1 MGKDDTRATLRLQ
14 APRRRL
20 WAVAAL
26 FLLVIAAGIV
36 YALVGG

>member
-1 MGKDDTRATLRLQ
+1 MLRRQ

-26 FLLVIAAGIV
+26 FLLVIVAAGIV
-36 YALVGG
+36 YAIVGG

>member
-1 MGKDDTRATLRLQ
+1 MAKDDMRATLRRQ

-36 YALVGG
+36 YAIVGG